1 MKNRYPIL
9 AALLLALGVAG
20 YYYLG
25 QESPPAPYSQPN
37 EQAASPEPMVPTA
50 SSKTQPA
57 TQQAA
62 SQTSAPVEATRKKPA
77 PATNYGIAVNED
89 LDVPPAA
96 QRRMALILPGAIDHR
111 IRQQDP
117 VMDEILLLT
126 RDKVLRSRADK
137 DRIAELYRSEP
148 MLLGFAQSLAQKPG
162 KKELYRD
169 DLQLRLHR
177 LDFVGKALA
186 HGDGLDKAAIV
197 NRLKAAFAV
206 ETIEDSYPLHQKK
219 SLTYE
224 KIELLKLIERHDP
237 GYAASLQR
245 TVNQH
250 PNPKVYQYI
259 LSQL

>member
-1 MKNRYPIL
+1 MKNRYPIF
-9 AALLLALGVAG
+9 AAILLALGVAG
-20 YYYLG
+20 YTYMR
-25 QESPPAPYSQPN
+25 QEPSPAPVSELS
-37 EQAASPEPMVPTA
+37 EQAATPELA
-50 SSKTQPA
+50 AANSK
-57 TQQAA
+57 
-62 SQTSAPVEATRKKPA
+62 SEPA
-77 PATNYGIAVNED
+77 PQQVAKQQPDPSRTENQKPSQASYYGIAVNED

-96 QRRMALILPGAIDHR
+96 QKRMALTLPGAIDHR

-126 RDKVLRSRADK
+126 RDKVLRSSADK

-148 MLLGFAQSLAQKPG
+148 MLMGFAQSLGQKPG
-162 KKELYRD
+162 NNELYRD

-177 LDFVGKALA
+177 LHFVGKALT

-197 NRLKAAFAV
+197 NRLKAAFAAD
-206 ETIEDSYPLHQKK
+206 TIEAGYPLHQKK
-219 SLTYE
+219 SLTFE

-237 GYAASLQR
+237 GYAASVRQTVHQR
-245 TVNQH
+245 